1 MSKNKTLVIIFGA
14 TGVGKT
20 DISIEIAKYF
30 NSEIFSADSRQI
42 YNELGIGVAKPSIEQ
57 LNSIKHH
64 FISTVSI
71 HEHYSIYQYE
81 HDCINALTKYFTKNN
96 IAVMV
101 GGSGL
106 YIDAVLNGVDEMPD
120 HDPEIREY
128 VNELYEKNGIEY
140 LRRELLKHDPEYYK
154 IVDLKN
160 QKRLIRALE
169 IFYQTGKPFSQF
181 RKNQIVERDFNTIK
195 IGIDLDRNILYE
207 RINSRVDKMVKNGLV
222 KEAYETYQ
230 YRNLPALK
238 TIGYKE
244 LFEFIDKKRS
254 LEDSIELIKKNTRN
268 FARRQLTWF
277 RRYEDAKWF
286 ELNEQNKIIK
296 YIESNLNFNK

>member
-1 MSKNKTLVIIFGA
+1 
-14 TGVGKT
+14 
-20 DISIEIAKYF
+20 
-30 NSEIFSADSRQI
+30 
-42 YNELGIGVAKPSIEQ
+42 
-57 LNSIKHH
+57 
-64 FISTVSI
+64 
-71 HEHYSIYQYE
+71 
-81 HDCINALTKYFTKNN
+81 
-96 IAVMV
+96 
-101 GGSGL
+101 
-106 YIDAVLNGVDEMPD
+106 MPD

-140 LRRELLKHDPEYYK
+140 LRHELLKHDPEYYK

-181 RKNQIVERDFNTIK
+181 RKNQAVERNFDTIK

-207 RINSRVDKMVKNGLV
+207 RINSRVDKMIKNGLV
-222 KEAYETYQ
+222 EEAYDTYQ

-244 LFEFIDKKRS
+244 LFEFIEKKRS
-254 LEDSIELIKKNTRN
+254 LEDSIELLKKNTRN

-286 ELNEQNKIIK
+286 DLSEQNEISK
-296 YIESNLNFNK
+296 YIESSLNFNK